1 MVVHPIVVLPD
12 FSPMFGNDKDKA
24 IVIKKWIQT
33 EERKYAYI
41 VMRPRRTWHEVFL
54 AKAKREKQKLE
65 QEDRDETVKAI
76 NQKRE
81 PDLKV
86 KKEKTH
92 TDLTTTQVK
101 TALEDYKA
109 EQAAK
114 NKLIAEKKK
123 KEKHDREIKKKEIKA
138 SKNPKGMA
146 EEIGKPE
153 EECDVDEERVVTVED
168 IVSYHSEEDG
178 CDDYEC
184 ADDEED
190 DDIGVD
196 EDDGEDDN
204 NNDDEYL

>member
-1 MVVHPIVVLPD
+1 
-12 FSPMFGNDKDKA
+12 
-24 IVIKKWIQT
+24 
-33 EERKYAYI
+33 
-41 VMRPRRTWHEVFL
+41 
-54 AKAKREKQKLE
+54 
-65 QEDRDETVKAI
+65 
-76 NQKRE
+76 
-81 PDLKV
+81 
-86 KKEKTH
+86 
-92 TDLTTTQVK
+92 
-101 TALEDYKA
+101 
-109 EQAAK
+109 
-114 NKLIAEKKK
+114 
-123 KEKHDREIKKKEIKA
+123 
-138 SKNPKGMA
+138 MA